1 MTNEKLNFNVSWIWN
16 EIHSHAPSRK
26 KKEKRKIQGKKY
38 FCGLWKEK
46 FRFKFFNSSAFYHF
60 FGVLNLVWVAHL
72 RYIYNSKSESS
83 LLTFFTLFFFLFFFC
98 IIRKIEIQLTFHAS
112 TFLIEKKRL
121 FPLPKNNHHIIIKY
135 KSFTQ
140 TIYISLASKMINSKD
155 SRPNVNF
162 VFLPLIE
169 SLIYK

>member
-83 LLTFFTLFFFLFFFC
+83 LLTFFTLFFFSSFFASFVKLKFNSHFTPPLFWSKKNAFFPYQKTTTTLSSN
-98 IIRKIEIQLTFHAS
+98 INLSHKQ
-112 TFLIEKKRL
+112 
-121 FPLPKNNHHIIIKY
+121 
-135 KSFTQ
+135 
-140 TIYISLASKMINSKD
+140 YIF
-155 SRPNVNF
+155 R
-162 VFLPLIE
+162 
-169 SLIYK
+169 